1 MKHSTKAFYG
11 LSLLAGSALVVALSM
26 AVPVQAQA
34 PGRNV
39 CLNVID
45 IKTTHPT
52 DIRTIIYTMKNGDVW
67 RNDLATPCPDL
78 IHHSAGGYSQ
88 VSPIGGWICAN
99 SQTITTQSGQVC
111 RLGEFTRLN

>member
-1 MKHSTKAFYG
+1 MKLSTNVFYG
-11 LSLLAGSALVVALSM
+11 MALLAGSAVFVALSTPL
-26 AVPVQAQA
+26 PVQAQA

-45 IKTTHPT
+45 IQNTKPT

-78 IHHSAGGYSQ
+78 IHHSAGGYVQKS
-88 VSPIGGWICAN
+88 SIGGWICAN
-99 SQTITTQSGQVC
+99 TQ
-111 RLGEFTRLN
+111 LI